1 MKRLIYGRP
10 HLRTLKFKQLR
21 TGKQAQR
28 SFHAAFRTS
37 SASSSRRKR
46 SKNLS
51 GTPPSA
57 SLLPRTTLRCLSPS
71 PWERG
76 LDLRNARQ
84 MGRFRCILD
93 ASAILRP
100 FLHVCTRC
108 LRPLLG
114 FRVREILCIRQRPSS
129 LLRRIHLFRRD
140 VSRRNDSF
148 LFFSSFSRSVS
159 YLYFLEASGCGDRC

>member
-57 SLLPRTTLRCLSPS
+57 SLLPRTTLRCLRALGNEG
-71 PWERG
+71 WIFEMLAKWG
-76 LDLRNARQ
+76 A
-84 MGRFRCILD
+84 FD
-93 ASAILRP
+93 ASSMHPRFFAR
-100 FLHVCTRC
+100 FCMFARVVCAPSLDFEYAKSCVFANDR
-108 LRPLLG
+108 L
-114 FRVREILCIRQRPSS
+114 PSS

-148 LFFSSFSRSVS
+148 LFFLLFFS
-159 YLYFLEASGCGDRC
+159 